1 MFQMKYTTFD
11 RTRPLTHS
19 SQLNNTGRNVPL
31 PAFNVK
37 GNGDIN
43 SRALT
48 IGNMFERIRYSNYN
62 CNNCGSFKHGV

>member
-1 MFQMKYTTFD
+1 MFKMKYTQNDTVIK
-11 RTRPLTHS
+11 TLP
-19 SQLNNTGRNVPL
+19 LNNTGRNIPL

-48 IGNMFERIRYSNYN
+48 IGNMFERVRSGNDS
-62 CNNCGSFKHGV
+62 CGNCGGFKSAF